1 MDRLRFALATAL
13 LVGSIS
19 GCGQDQPN
27 PPAQPSDLT
36 SDFAQKTAD
45 QMKAA
50 NTGMDPKQARPA
62 GRSSKK

>member
-1 MDRLRFALATAL
+1 MHRFRFAFAAAL
-13 LVGSIS
+13 LLGSIS

-27 PPAQPSDLT
+27 PSAQPGDLT
-36 SDFAQKTAD
+36 SEFAQKTAD

-50 NTGMDPKQARPA
+50 NTGMNPKQAHPG